1 MNDDTRRN
9 TDADTDQQPSPTQPS
24 NPANFANDPQRASDA
39 GRKGGQVSGQ
49 NRQADDDQ
57 EAEEDRPTAG
67 GTTTVPR
74 DARGGM
80 HGGMR

>member
-9 TDADTDQQPSPTQPS
+9 TDTDQQPSPTQPS
-24 NPANFANDPQRASDA
+24 NPANDANDPRRTSDP
-39 GRKGGQVSGQ
+39 GQKGGQVSGQ
-49 NRQADDDQ
+49 NRQPDDDQ
-57 EAEEDRPTAG
+57 EAKGNRPTVS
-67 GTTTVPR
+67 GTTTVPG